1 MIDNYAVKAMFEVKI
16 NEVPIILAE
25 KTLFDSGIKDK
36 FGINIIFIKRKEEII
51 EVDKNTIILKGDK
64 IVVFGPYSAI
74 KNVFLY

>member
-1 MIDNYAVKAMFEVKI
+1 MIDNYAAKAMFEVKI
-16 NEVPIILAE
+16 NEVPIILVD
-25 KTLFDSGIKDK
+25 KTLFDSGINDK